1 MDEEWKKIV
10 VRGLRGLFTD
20 PENCV
25 VENSAFNFEGSTF
38 VTVTVGSK
46 RELSAFARYS
56 LFHKI
61 LHAAFFG
68 EGGFF
73 HEDVGVSECS
83 PMLAG
88 VTRANGVNPFRD
100 EEALASLL
108 VDAEMILAENVG
120 LGFRLASTAPAAAW
134 VKCPFP
140 VFQIAGSFRRED
152 FSLYVFLPN
161 AFTLTISDV
170 ESYRVNRNHA
180 EEMSAA
186 FSASAFPVEVDGK
199 WYKPVVKIEGF
210 SWTDRRED

>member
-73 HEDVGVSECS
+73 HEDVGVSEFPGRGS
-83 PMLAG
+83 AREFAG
-88 VTRANGVNPFRD
+88 
-100 EEALASLL
+100 
-108 VDAEMILAENVG
+108 
-120 LGFRLASTAPAAAW
+120 
-134 VKCPFP
+134 
-140 VFQIAGSFRRED
+140 
-152 FSLYVFLPN
+152 
-161 AFTLTISDV
+161 
-170 ESYRVNRNHA
+170 
-180 EEMSAA
+180 
-186 FSASAFPVEVDGK
+186 
-199 WYKPVVKIEGF
+199 
-210 SWTDRRED
+210 